1 MAVALLALDVGHV
14 RTGDRLWLWGEER
27 RWSMHSPYEL
37 GVLGRVVGSL
47 LASMGR
53 RARGRAERP
62 GGHPRV
68 HPGLRYPDNP
78 DYTTLSPYI
87 SMIQTPCQHRGR
99 FAVPNAHHRG
109 ARRHPEA
116 TKLPSADANSCALC
130 TRRKVKCSKVSR
142 SRVKPRLRRQTIP
155 CTGCLERGQGALCQ
169 RETVS
174 VKGRIIK

>member
-1 MAVALLALDVGHV
+1 MSEPVIDSGSGARSGVGACIHRTSSEYSDELLVVYLPLWEGG
-14 RTGDRLWLWGEER
+14 RGDER
-27 RWSMHSPYEL
+27 SDR
-37 GVLGRVVGSL
+37 
-47 LASMGR
+47 
-53 RARGRAERP
+53 
-62 GGHPRV
+62 GHPRV

-142 SRVKPRLRRQTIP
+142 SGVKPQLRRQTIP